1 MEIKTGLYLLTRE
14 VKNPHPDRRRKQDRM
29 AVESWGK
36 GSRWLIKDEGSYR
49 IHKDEDVEALR
60 KKTPFIYYTVGSY
73 GDYGHN
79 TVPLDSED
87 GQALWVAMEKAEP
100 SAGEAF
106 IQADLI
112 GRGVALDRTLGSIF
126 AILLE
131 NGKVSLDDIRAAVKQ
146 YSQEDRDDDED
157 QDMFWDRLIRHGF
170 I

>member
-1 MEIKTGLYLLTRE
+1 
-14 VKNPHPDRRRKQDRM
+14 
-29 AVESWGK
+29 
-36 GSRWLIKDEGSYR
+36 
-49 IHKDEDVEALR
+49 
-60 KKTPFIYYTVGSY
+60 
-73 GDYGHN
+73 
-79 TVPLDSED
+79 
-87 GQALWVAMEKAEP
+87 MEKAEP
-100 SAGEAF
+100 SVGEAF